1 MQTESINLSENLRMS
16 HDHDHHHHEHDH
28 HAHKHAD
35 GTDCH
40 CDPATDEASAVDPVC
55 GMSVDKTSS
64 SLTAEYRGETY
75 YFCSPGCRS
84 AFLANPAAYVS

>member
-1 MQTESINLSENLRMS
+1 MT

-28 HAHKHAD
+28 HNHSHKHAD

-40 CDPATDEASAVDPVC
+40 CDPVADAGSAIDPVC
-55 GMSVDKTSS
+55 GMSVEKGSG

-75 YFCSPGCRS
+75 YFCSPGCRGS
-84 AFLANPAAYVS
+84 FLANPGAYVS